1 MAFSAATTL
10 SCANLVRLSKPTRF
24 RLILALTAPIF
35 VFTLAT
41 APRPAIART
50 MASAEIE
57 QIPALLPSVVNI
69 SFTKIVPGTN
79 GAPPRRTHGVGSG
92 FILGAAGEIVTNYH
106 VVGGTSEIIVT
117 LQDNTQLSAEV
128 LAESPE
134 ADLALLR
141 VHPDKPLPTVTLGD
155 SDKLQVGETVIAIGN
170 PLGLGGS
177 VSSGIVS
184 GLNRDIHATEFDSFI
199 QTDAAINHGNSG
211 GPLFDSRGQVIG
223 MNAAIYSPTD
233 DSGSIG
239 LGFAIPIN
247 IVKFVVGQL
256 HRYGRVRPG
265 WIGLTYQ
272 PVTSEIAN
280 AIGLARPE
288 GAIVSRIDADSPAQ
302 RAGLRPGDVILDFAQ
317 KHPGDSR
324 ALSREIGMTP
334 RDTTVQLVIWRDNS
348 QLTLPITVSEQPG
361 SSTPM
366 ATPAGMRQV
375 VAMQSPEMGLRL
387 AALTDDLRKKYS
399 LAPTQGGV
407 AIQRI
412 LPGTIAAERG
422 LVEGDVI
429 MDVQRQPVSTPDDVI
444 ARIGDA
450 KARDLRYAVLLI
462 RGQDGTRWIT
472 LPLKP

>member
-1 MAFSAATTL
+1 MASGAATHL
-10 SCANLVRLSKPTRF
+10 
-24 RLILALTAPIF
+24 RLILALAA
-35 VFTLAT
+35 AT
-41 APRPAIART
+41 CALTFAIPPRPAAART
-50 MASAEIE
+50 MAPSEIE

-69 SFTKIVPGTN
+69 SFTKSVPGTN

-128 LAESPE
+128 VAESPA

-272 PVTSEIAN
+272 PVTPEIAN
-280 AIGLARPE
+280 AIGLARPQ
-288 GAIVSRIDADSPAQ
+288 GAIVSRIDPDGPAQ
-302 RAGLRPGDVILDFAQ
+302 VAGLHVGDVILDFAR

-334 RDTTVQLVIWRDNS
+334 RDTTVQLVVWRDNS
-348 QLTLPITVSEQPG
+348 QITLPITVSEQPG
-361 SSTPM
+361 SSTPA
-366 ATPAGMRQV
+366 ATPAGMRQA

-407 AIQRI
+407 AIQGI

-429 MDVQRQPVSTPDDVI
+429 MDVQRQAVATPDDVI

>member
-1 MAFSAATTL
+1 MASGAATHL
-10 SCANLVRLSKPTRF
+10 RF
-24 RLILALTAPIF
+24 ILALAAATCALTF
-35 VFTLAT
+35 ATL
-41 APRPAIART
+41 PLPAASRT
-50 MASAEIE
+50 MASSVIE

-79 GAPPRRTHGVGSG
+79 GGPPRRTHGVGSG

-106 VVGGTSEIIVT
+106 VVGGTTEIIVT

-128 LAESPE
+128 VAESPA

-223 MNAAIYSPTD
+223 MNAAIYSPSD

-272 PVTSEIAN
+272 PVSSEIAN
-280 AIGLARPE
+280 AIGLARPQ
-288 GAIVSRIDADSPAQ
+288 GAIISRIDPGAPAQ
-302 RAGLRPGDVILDFAQ
+302 AAGLKVGDVILDFAQ

-334 RDTTVQLVIWRDNS
+334 RDTTVQLVIWRGNS
-348 QLTLPITVSEQPG
+348 QLTLPITVSEQSD
-361 SSTPM
+361 SSTAM
-366 ATPAGMRQV
+366 ATPAGIRQV

-387 AALTDDLRKKYS
+387 AALTDELRKKYN

-407 AIQRI
+407 AVQGI

-429 MDVQRQPVSTPDDVI
+429 VDVQREPVSTPDDVTS
-444 ARIGDA
+444 RISDA
-450 KARDLRYAVLLI
+450 KARDLRHALLLI

-472 LPLKP
+472 LPVKP

>member
-1 MAFSAATTL
+1 MRHPLLAAFALIAAI
-10 SCANLVRLSKPTRF
+10 PHG
-24 RLILALTAPIF
+24 AL
-35 VFTLAT
+35 
-41 APRPAIART
+41 ART
-50 MASAEIE
+50 MESSEIE
-57 QIPALLPSVVNI
+57 LIPSLLPSVVNI
-69 SFTKIVPGTN
+69 SFTKIVPGVN

-92 FILGAAGEIVTNYH
+92 FIIGAAGEIVTNYH
-106 VVGGTSEIIVT
+106 VVGGTSEIVVT
-117 LQDNTQLSAEV
+117 LQDNTQLRAEIE
-128 LAESPE
+128 AESPA
-134 ADLALLR
+134 ADLALIR
-141 VHPDKPLPTVTLGD
+141 VRPDKPLPTVTLGN
-155 SDKLQVGETVIAIGN
+155 SDKLQVGQPVVAIGN

-211 GPLFDSRGQVIG
+211 GPLFDGRGEVIG

-272 PVTSEIAN
+272 PVTAEIAN
-280 AIGLARPE
+280 AVGLARAQ
-288 GAIVSRIDADSPAQ
+288 GAIISRILPDSPAAH
-302 RAGLRPGDVILDFAQ
+302 AGLRVGDVILDFDQ

-334 RDTTVQLVIWRDNS
+334 RDTTVPLTLWRDS
-348 QLTLPITVSEQPG
+348 AISTVQITVSEMPG
-361 SSTPM
+361 S
-366 ATPAGMRQV
+366 ATAPVMLAGMQQA
-375 VAMQSPEMGLRL
+375 VAMQPPDMGLRL
-387 AALTDDLRKKYS
+387 AALTDELRRKYS
-399 LAPTQGGV
+399 LAPDQAGV
-407 AIQRI
+407 AIQGI
-412 LPGTIAAERG
+412 MAGTIAADHG

-429 MDVQRQPVSTPDDVI
+429 VNVQRQAVSTPEDV
-444 ARIGDA
+444 AERSADA
-450 KARDLRYAVLLI
+450 KARGLKFAVMLI

-472 LPLKP
+472 LPLNP

>member
-1 MAFSAATTL
+1 MVNAPRRPRIGLPSSQIAQR
-10 SCANLVRLSKPTRF
+10 LVTAV
-24 RLILALTAPIF
+24 LA
-35 VFTLAT
+35 FTLAV
-41 APRPAIART
+41 APELAASRT
-50 MASAEIE
+50 MASSEIE
-57 QIPALLPSVVNI
+57 LIPSLLPSVVNI
-69 SFTKIVPGTN
+69 SFTKIVPGVD

-117 LQDNTQLSAEV
+117 LQDNTQLRAELV
-128 LAESPE
+128 SESPA
-134 ADLALLR
+134 ADLALIR

-155 SDKLQVGETVIAIGN
+155 SDHLQVGEPVSAIGN

-211 GPLFDSRGQVIG
+211 GPLFDSQGDVIG

-272 PVTSEIAN
+272 PVTPEIAN
-280 AIGLARPE
+280 AVGLARPQ
-288 GAIVSRIDADSPAQ
+288 GAIVSRIEPNSPALS
-302 RAGLRPGDVILDFAQ
+302 AGLRPGDVILDFAQ
-317 KHPGDSR
+317 KHPTDSR
-324 ALSREIGMTP
+324 ALSREISMTP
-334 RDTTVQLVIWRDNS
+334 RDTTVQLTIWRDSS
-348 QLTLPITVSEQPG
+348 QSTLPITVSEQPG
-361 SSTPM
+361 SPV
-366 ATPAGMRQV
+366 PAVLTAPNMRQA
-375 VAMQSPEMGLRL
+375 VAMQSPDMGLRL
-387 AALTDDLRKKYS
+387 APLTDDLRKKYS
-399 LAPTQGGV
+399 LAAAQGGV
-407 AIQRI
+407 AIQGI
-412 LPGTIAAERG
+412 LPGTAAAERG

-429 MDVQRQPVSTPDDVI
+429 VDVQRQAVSTPDEVT
-444 ARIGDA
+444 ARLGDA
-450 KARDLRYAVLLI
+450 KARSLKYAVLLI

-472 LPLKP
+472 LPLNP